1 MAAIA
6 LADTADFDTLFE
18 IDDDAGPLLVRRRF
32 RGAEAAEMRAL
43 IEADDVALID
53 DADTAPLSPPA
64 DWIASR
70 DTALARLGLTLDDLP
85 F

>member
-6 LADTADFDTLFE
+6 LAADFDALFE
-18 IDDDAGPLLVRRRF
+18 IDDDAGPRFVRRRF
-32 RGAEAAEMRAL
+32 RGPEAAEMRAL
-43 IEADDVALID
+43 IEADDVTLID
-53 DADTAPLSPPA
+53 DADTAPLAAPA

-70 DTALARLGLTLDDLP
+70 DAALARLGLTLDDLP

>member
-18 IDDDAGPLLVRRRF
+18 IDDDAGPRFVHRRF

-43 IEADDVALID
+43 IEADDVALVD
-53 DADTAPLSPPA
+53 DADAAPLAPPA

-70 DTALARLGLTLDDLP
+70 DAALTRLGLTLDDLP

>member
-1 MAAIA
+1 
-6 LADTADFDTLFE
+6 
-18 IDDDAGPLLVRRRF
+18 
-32 RGAEAAEMRAL
+32 MRAL

-53 DADTAPLSPPA
+53 DADTAPLAPPA

-70 DTALARLGLTLDDLP
+70 DAALARLGLTLDGLP

>member
-6 LADTADFDTLFE
+6 LADTADFDALFE
-18 IDDDAGPLLVRRRF
+18 IDDDAGPRLVRRCF
-32 RGAEAAEMRAL
+32 RGAEAVEMRAL

-53 DADTAPLSPPA
+53 DADTAPLAPPA

-70 DTALARLGLTLDDLP
+70 DAALARLGLTLDDLP

>member
-18 IDDDAGPLLVRRRF
+18 IDDDAGPRLVRRRF

-43 IEADDVALID
+43 VEADDVALID
-53 DADTAPLSPPA
+53 DADTAPLAAPA
-64 DWIASR
+64 DWIAGR
-70 DTALARLGLTLDDLP
+70 DAALARFGLTLDDLP

>member
-18 IDDDAGPLLVRRRF
+18 IDDDAGPRLVRRRF

-53 DADTAPLSPPA
+53 DADTAPLAPPA

-70 DTALARLGLTLDDLP
+70 DAALARLGLTLDDLP

>member
-1 MAAIA
+1 MTAIA
-6 LADTADFDTLFE
+6 LAADFDALFE
-18 IDDDAGPLLVRRRF
+18 IDDDAGTRLVRRRF

-53 DADTAPLSPPA
+53 DADTAPLSAPA
-64 DWIASR
+64 DWLGSR
-70 DTALARLGLTLDDLP
+70 DAALARLGLTLDDLP

>member
-1 MAAIA
+1 MTAIA
-6 LADTADFDTLFE
+6 LAAAADFDALFE
-18 IDDDAGPLLVRRRF
+18 IDDDAGPRLVRRRF

-53 DADTAPLSPPA
+53 DADTALLAAPT

-70 DTALARLGLTLDDLP
+70 DAALARLGLTLDDLP

>member
-6 LADTADFDTLFE
+6 LAETADFDTLFE
-18 IDDDAGPLLVRRRF
+18 IDDDAGPRLVRRRF
-32 RGAEAAEMRAL
+32 RGAEAVEMRAL

-53 DADTAPLSPPA
+53 DADTAPVAPPA

-70 DTALARLGLTLDDLP
+70 DAALARLGLTLDDLP

>member
-6 LADTADFDTLFE
+6 LAAATDFDTLFE
-18 IDDDAGPLLVRRRF
+18 IDDDAGPRLVRRRF
-32 RGAEAAEMRAL
+32 RGAEAVEMRAL
-43 IEADDVALID
+43 IQADDLALID
-53 DADTAPLSPPA
+53 DVDAAPLAPPA

-70 DTALARLGLTLDDLP
+70 DAALARLGLTLDDLP

>member
-1 MAAIA
+1 MTAIA
-6 LADTADFDTLFE
+6 LAADFDALFE
-18 IDDDAGPLLVRRRF
+18 IDDDAGPRLVRRRF

-53 DADTAPLSPPA
+53 DADTALLAASA

-70 DTALARLGLTLDDLP
+70 DAALARLGLTLDDLP